1 MFDIDFIFINAK
13 EILKNLIEKIFNK
26 YTNEVTINYNKFI
39 FKKVNFSNKI
49 YNITD
54 LLANSNNLEDSLNN
68 NKIYDESKIY
78 IEFLNEKT
86 ENSKFLKV

>member
-1 MFDIDFIFINAK
+1 LFDIDFIFINAK